1 MIRAVKTPMIWK
13 LIERIFL
20 LFSHSIVSENM
31 DECSSRI
38 DSIAKIAPITSDTAE
53 NERMCILDYS
63 RTRASGHLQTRLTV
77 RKISP
82 SFLHRNHKKFLV
94 QGVQF
99 LNF

>member
-20 LFSHSIVSENM
+20 LFAHSIVSENM

-63 RTRASGHLQTRLTV
+63 RTRALAVIYR
-77 RKISP
+77 
-82 SFLHRNHKKFLV
+82 
-94 QGVQF
+94 QG
-99 LNF
+99 

>member
-20 LFSHSIVSENM
+20 LFSEFSHSIVSENM

-63 RTRASGHLQTRLTV
+63 RTRALAVIYR
-77 RKISP
+77 
-82 SFLHRNHKKFLV
+82 
-94 QGVQF
+94 QG
-99 LNF
+99 

>member
-20 LFSHSIVSENM
+20 LFSHSVVSEKNM
-31 DECSSRI
+31 DECSNRI

-63 RTRASGHLQTRLTV
+63 RTRALAVIYR
-77 RKISP
+77 
-82 SFLHRNHKKFLV
+82 
-94 QGVQF
+94 
-99 LNF
+99 